1 MLFVG
6 ERFTTLIKPDSSGI
20 LFGLANFCIVENY
33 FQKDLANGGT
43 DSPIITELIIFK
55 KNVNNWFI

>member
-6 ERFTTLIKPDSSGI
+6 ERFTTLIKPDSIGI
-20 LFGLANFCIVENY
+20 LFGLANFNIVENY

-43 DSPIITELIIFK
+43 DSPIIADQLFTK
-55 KNVNNWFI
+55 KCK

>member
-1 MLFVG
+1 MLFVE

-20 LFGLANFCIVENY
+20 IFGLANFNIVENY

-43 DSPIITELIIFK
+43 DSPIIAEPIIYK
-55 KNVNNWFI
+55 KM